1 MIKHTRRCIH
11 SRLRFALLVT
21 TAYSVTACGPSD
33 KEGRQPLN
41 AAVPQAG
48 TPTDADASATTL
60 PSGAVAALDAGNGAY
75 RSKDFATALKKYRE
89 AADIAPAH
97 AAPWFGLYMVA
108 SELKNVSLADS
119 AMLRVKLLSA
129 DPAALGAHAEVAAE
143 GDKQGGTPG
152 AIPPRSSY
160 HPDIRRPENLRR
172 QNHRCNPRT
181 EPCSRRRCCG
191 PLLARRHV
199 QSESHSMA
207 SGRVTGHVFRKDRC
221 IAA

>member
-152 AIPPRSSY
+152 AMPLAAPLGSALPPG
-160 HPDIRRPENLRR
+160 HPTPGKP
-172 QNHRCNPRT
+172 QTAKP
-181 EPCSRRRCCG
+181 P
-191 PLLARRHV
+191 V
-199 QSESHSMA
+199 QPKN
-207 SGRVTGHVFRKDRC
+207 GTL
-221 IAA
+221 